1 MTFLSGTMLIV
12 FSTATILAGIAL
24 SVALYMVADR
34 ARVLTA
40 NRPEPRFDR

>member
-1 MTFLSGTMLIV
+1 MTLLSGTMFIV
-12 FSTATILAGIAL
+12 FSTATILAGIGL

-40 NRPEPRFDR
+40 NRPEPRLNR